1 MSKRVYIS
9 ADYSELNGDRDVVE
23 ELHKWGKDSLH
34 KVDYVDTAEV
44 VSGSISKDPDCRF
57 CDLKREFNSQINVS
71 SYVIFIIG
79 DKTASR
85 TAGSVCRHH
94 NGVARCDCTP
104 YKKNSKGTSICKWDT
119 VSTPEP
125 SSDLGN
131 INSYSFLEHEFRQA
145 KRKGKNIIVVYNSLY
160 KQPSWLPVYM
170 KDYDTEAYAFW
181 TKDALG
187 NKVGNYF
194 YIKKALG
201 YD

>member
-34 KVDYVDTAEV
+34 KVNYVDTAEV
-44 VSGSISKDPDCRF
+44 VSGSISKDSDCRF
-57 CDLKREFNSQINVS
+57 CDLKRESNSQINVS

-85 TAGSVCRHH
+85 TAGSVCRRH

-125 SSDLGN
+125 NSDLGN
-131 INSYSFLEHEFRQA
+131 VNSYSFLEHEFRQA

>member
-9 ADYSELNGDRDVVE
+9 ADYSELNGNRDVVE

-79 DKTASR
+79 VKTASR
-85 TAGSVCRHH
+85 TAGSVCRRH

-125 SSDLGN
+125 NSDLGN
-131 INSYSFLEHEFRQA
+131 VNSYSFLEHEFRQA

>member
-34 KVDYVDTAEV
+34 KVNYVDTAEV
-44 VSGSISKDPDCRF
+44 VSGSISKDSDCRF

-85 TAGSVCRHH
+85 TAGSVCRRH

-125 SSDLGN
+125 NSDLGN
-131 INSYSFLEHEFRQA
+131 VNSYSFLEHEFRQA